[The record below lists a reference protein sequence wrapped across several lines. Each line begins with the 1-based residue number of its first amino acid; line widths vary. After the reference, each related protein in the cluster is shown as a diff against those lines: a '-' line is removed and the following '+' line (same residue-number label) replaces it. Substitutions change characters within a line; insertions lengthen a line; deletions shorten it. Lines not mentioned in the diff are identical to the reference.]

1 MDELGH
7 ILEQGP
13 GSKRAG
19 LLCTA
24 LEASAAVVVLS
35 DAQGRIVHSN
45 RGCEQ
50 LTGYSSQELKG
61 RVLWEVFV
69 RPEAQALAR
78 AHFGAAA
85 SAGEASTL
93 ESEWVTKSGE
103 VRRIVFSHALA
114 KGEGDGGR
122 FVISTGIDVTARDHL
137 ARERAQSETSFRL
150 VWNAAPEAM
159 CLHDRAGAIREANQA
174 FARMVGKPAAALEG
188 TSIAGL
194 FGSEPERKLQA
205 FYASPGER
213 AGSSIVFSLP
223 TGERRASFYEMV
235 TSPLEV
241 TGPAAQFLSVIRDVS
256 EREAYAQELARTRK
270 MVAGTSQDL
279 MAANQYLQ
287 ETGTLARELA
297 EDAAALKKAKSDFLS
312 NMTHEI
318 RTPLNGILGMLE
330 LAGYDAAGPEQSEY
344 LDLAKQSANA
354 LLSLADDV
362 LDYARYEAGKLRL
375 ATGEFSLETL
385 LQQALGPLSE
395 RAAAK
400 HVPLDWSLEGEVP
413 GVLIGDAER
422 LAGVLTKLV
431 SNAIKFT
438 ADGQISVR
446 ARAVSVRPW
455 SVELYFTVADTGIGI
470 APEKQGAVFQPFTQA
485 DGSTTRPYQG
495 AGLGLAI
502 ASILV
507 ELMGGRI
514 WLESAPGRGSKFHFT
529 AMVERPSLAKAPHWR
544 AGGKNK
550 QRILVAEDNIVNQR
564 LASRLLERE
573 GHQVEIAV
581 SGRQALEWLERK
593 RFDLVLM
600 DLQMP
605 EMDGLEAALEIRRRE
620 RGSGKRIPIVA
631 ITAQASELDRQRCF
645 EAGMDAYVTKPVRV
659 AELMS
664 MIESVIPGG
673 SLMNID
679 ADGRGVMEQQLL
691 QLDESVALS
700 RVGGDRGLLREV
712 VELFLD
718 DYPSVLEKI
727 RAAVSTQD
735 ASALEHHAHSLK
747 GSVSTFGA
755 KGAFDAALVLERK
768 GRSGDLSGIEEGLGQ
783 LESALG
789 TLRPELETLQTR

>member
-7 ILEQGP
+7 ILDERP
-13 GSKRAG
+13 TSKQVSWLSA
-19 LLCTA
+19 A
-24 LEASAAVVVLS
+24 LEASAALVVLS

-45 RGCEQ
+45 RACEQ
-50 LTGYSSQELKG
+50 MTGYSSRELRG

-78 AHFGAAA
+78 AHFGAVFSVGGAA
-85 SAGEASTL
+85 AF
-93 ESEWVTKSGE
+93 ESDWITKSGE
-103 VRRIVFSHALA
+103 VRRIVFSLSLTE
-114 KGEGDGGR
+114 GEGDSGR
-122 FVISTGIDVTARDHL
+122 FVISTGIDVTVRDRM
-137 ARERAQSETSFRL
+137 ARERAQSEVSFRL
-150 VWNAAPEAM
+150 VWNASPEAM
-159 CLHDRAGAIREANQA
+159 CLHDAEGSIREANQA
-174 FARMVGKPAAALEG
+174 FARMVGKPAEALEG
-188 TSIAGL
+188 ASIAGL
-194 FGSEPERKLQA
+194 FGSEPERKLKV
-205 FYASPGER
+205 FYASVGER

-223 TGERRASFYEMV
+223 LGQRRASFYEIV
-235 TSPLEV
+235 TSPLGA
-241 TGPAAQFLSVIRDVS
+241 TGQLAQFLSVFRDVS
-256 EREAYAQELARTRK
+256 EREAYAQELARARE
-270 MVAGTSQDL
+270 MAAGTSNDL

-287 ETGTLARELA
+287 ESGTLARELA

-330 LAGYDAAGPEQSEY
+330 LATYDASGPEQSEY
-344 LDLAKQSANA
+344 LELAKQSANA
-354 LLSLADDV
+354 LLNLADDV

-375 ATGEFSLETL
+375 ALEEFSLETL
-385 LQQALGPLSE
+385 LQQALGPLAE

-400 HVPLDWSLEGEVP
+400 HVPLEWSLEGEAP

-422 LAGVLTKLV
+422 LAEVLTKLV

-438 ADGQISVR
+438 AEGQIWVR
-446 ARAVSVRPW
+446 VRAVSVRPG

-470 APEKQGAVFQPFTQA
+470 PPEKQGAVFQPFTQA

-495 AGLGLAI
+495 AGLGLSI

-529 AMVERPSLAKAPHWR
+529 AVVERPSLPKAPRWR
-544 AGGKNK
+544 GGGKSK
-550 QRILVAEDNIVNQR
+550 QHILVAEDNLVNQR

-581 SGRQALEWLERK
+581 SGRHALELLERK
-593 RFDLVLM
+593 QFDLVLM

-605 EMDGLEAALEIRRRE
+605 EMDGLEAALQIRRRE

-631 ITAQASELDRQRCF
+631 ITAQASESDRQRCF

-659 AELMS
+659 PELMS

-679 ADGRGVMEQQLL
+679 ADVRGVMEQQLQ
-691 QLDESVALS
+691 QLDECVALS

-718 DYPSVLEKI
+718 DYPSVLDKI

-735 ASALEHHAHSLK
+735 ASALEHYAHSLK

-755 KGAFDAALVLERK
+755 KGAFDAALALERK

>member
-1 MDELGH
+1 M
-7 ILEQGP
+7 
-13 GSKRAG
+13 RAG
-19 LLCTA
+19 SLCAA
-24 LEASAAVVVLS
+24 LEASAAVVMLS
-35 DAQGRIVHSN
+35 DAQGRIVHCN
-45 RGCEQ
+45 RGCQQ

-69 RPEAQALAR
+69 PPEAQAAAR
-78 AHFGAAA
+78 AQFQTVLAVGGG
-85 SAGEASTL
+85 SAF
-93 ESEWVTKSGE
+93 ESDWVTKSGE
-103 VRRIVFSHALA
+103 VRRIVFSLSLTG
-114 KGEGDGGR
+114 GEGDTGR
-122 FVISTGIDVTARDHL
+122 LVVSAGIDVTARDHVAL
-137 ARERAQSETSFRL
+137 HRAQSETSFRL
-150 VWNAAPEAM
+150 VWDASPEAM
-159 CLHDRAGAIREANQA
+159 CLHDRDGAIREANQA
-174 FARMVGKPAAALEG
+174 FARMVGKPASALEG
-188 TSIAGL
+188 ARIAGL
-194 FGSEPERKLQA
+194 FGREPERKLQA
-205 FYASPGER
+205 FYASVEAR
-213 AGSSIVFSLP
+213 ANSSVVFSLP
-223 TGERRASFYEMV
+223 FGFYEIV
-235 TSPLEV
+235 TSPLEAA
-241 TGPAAQFLSVIRDVS
+241 GQAAQFLSVFGDVS
-256 EREAYAQELARTRK
+256 EREAYAQELARARQ
-270 MVAGTSQDL
+270 VAAGTSQDL
-279 MAANQYLQ
+279 KAANQYLR

-330 LAGYDAAGPEQSEY
+330 LAGYEASGPEQSEY

-354 LLSLADDV
+354 LLNLADDV

-375 ATGEFSLETL
+375 AMEEFSLETL
-385 LQQALGPLSE
+385 LQQTLGPLTE

-400 HVPLDWSLEGEVP
+400 HVPLEWSLEGEAP

-422 LAGVLTKLV
+422 LAEVLTKLV
-431 SNAIKFT
+431 SNAVKFT
-438 ADGQISVR
+438 AQGQISVR
-446 ARAVSVRPW
+446 VRAVSVRPW

-470 APEKQGAVFQPFTQA
+470 PPEKQEAIFQPFTQA
-485 DGSTTRPYQG
+485 DGSSTRPYQG
-495 AGLGLAI
+495 AGLGLSI

-529 AMVERPSLAKAPHWR
+529 AVVERPSLRKAPTWR
-544 AGGKNK
+544 GSGKNK
-550 QRILVAEDNIVNQR
+550 QHILVAEDNIVNQR

-573 GHQVEIAV
+573 GHQVEIAA
-581 SGRQALEWLERK
+581 SGRQALELLERK

-605 EMDGLEAALEIRRRE
+605 EMDGLEAALEIRRSE

-631 ITAQASELDRQRCF
+631 ITAQASESDRQRCF

-659 AELMS
+659 PELMS

-673 SLMNID
+673 SLMNMD
-679 ADGRGVMEQQLL
+679 ADARGVLEQQLQ

-718 DYPSVLEKI
+718 DYPSVLDKI
-727 RAAVSTQD
+727 RTAVSTQD
-735 ASALEHHAHSLK
+735 ANALEHHAHSLK

-755 KGAFDAALVLERK
+755 KGAFDAALALERK